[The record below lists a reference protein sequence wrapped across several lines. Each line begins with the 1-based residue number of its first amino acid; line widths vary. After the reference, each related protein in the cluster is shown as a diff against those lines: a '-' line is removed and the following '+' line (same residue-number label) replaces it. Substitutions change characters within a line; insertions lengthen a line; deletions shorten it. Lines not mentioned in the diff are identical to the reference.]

1 MRDEIEIRLSGTG
14 GQGLILAGII
24 LSEAVLLE
32 GKWAAQ
38 SQAFEPLSR
47 GGVSR
52 ADIVVSSRM
61 VDYPLV
67 TKLDFLLVLDP
78 LAASV
83 SEGLLAD
90 DATVLLDDGCVDKA
104 PFRAFRTIELPLVET
119 ARAIGNLRAT
129 NMVALGALVALTD
142 LSRRESLE
150 TAIGRHGPRGFES
163 VNLEAMERGYRR
175 GAEVCQET
183 P

>member
-1 MRDEIEIRLSGTG
+1 MKDELEIRLSGTG

-52 ADIVVSSRM
+52 TDIVVSSRM

-67 TKLDFLLVLDP
+67 TKLDFLLVLDA
-78 LAASV
+78 LAAKV
-83 SEGLLAD
+83 SEGMLTD
-90 DATVLLDDGCVDKA
+90 DAAVMLDDGSFNKA
-104 PFRAFRTIELPLVET
+104 PFHAFRTIELPLVET
-119 ARAIGNLRAT
+119 ARALGNLRAT
-129 NMVALGALVALTD
+129 NMVALGALVAVTGVC
-142 LSRRESLE
+142 RRESLE
-150 TAIGRHGPRGFES
+150 RAIGRRSPRGFDS
-163 VNLEAMERGYRR
+163 INLEAMERGYRM
-175 GAEVCQET
+175 GAEVSRET
-183 P
+183 H